1 MGAGFVNDYY
11 IEMEFGQFR
20 DYRIIKMADAQ
31 GNVREGIFLPFVQN
45 GIKYDSMNPH
55 KSPMLRLKPLTA
67 PRGNLLSKLIPYAN
81 KEMRKKMID
90 AGVISPKDERIF
102 NTVGYVKKDNEY
114 MIHRGDAR
122 K

>member
-11 IEMEFGQFR
+11 IEIEFGQFR

>member
-11 IEMEFGQFR
+11 IEIEFGLFR

-45 GIKYDSMNPH
+45 GIRYDVMNPR

-67 PRGNLLSKLIPYAN
+67 PRGYILSKLIPYAN
-81 KEMRKKMID
+81 KDMRKKMID

-114 MIHRGDAR
+114 MTHRGDAR